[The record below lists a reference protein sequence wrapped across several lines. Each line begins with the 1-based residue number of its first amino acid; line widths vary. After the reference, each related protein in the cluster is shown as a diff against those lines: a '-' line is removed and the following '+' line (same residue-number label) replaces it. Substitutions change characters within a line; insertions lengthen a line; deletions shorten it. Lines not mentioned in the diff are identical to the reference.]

1 MTDARLCAICLG
13 AIYACTAS
21 THAMATEP
29 GSPHFFGETGISS
42 LGHYFA
48 PSMSLS
54 PRLHVRAPIYL
65 GTSARSET
73 IESNTFNGLTLSDSA
88 SLVTDYYLGDS
99 GFRITGGLSF
109 GGYDLSGTVAN
120 PTLNGRTY
128 IGTFGIDITQNQTV
142 APILA
147 AGYQR
152 DITQNWSVSAEVGAH
167 LSSLSI
173 SATGQNQLNAADR
186 AQFNADLQR
195 VNDDLNG
202 IRAIPFVSIGA
213 RFEF

>member
-1 MTDARLCAICLG
+1 MTDARLRATCLG
-13 AIYACTAS
+13 VLYACTHS

-29 GSPHFFGETGISS
+29 ETPFFFGETGISS
-42 LGHYFA
+42 LGRYFA
-48 PSMSLS
+48 PGI
-54 PRLHVRAPIYL
+54 PITRQLTLRVPVYL
-65 GTSARSET
+65 GTATRSET
-73 IESNTFNGLTLSDSA
+73 IEGNTFDHLTLSDSA
-88 SLVTDYYLGDS
+88 SVVTDYYLGDS
-99 GFRITGGLSF
+99 GFRITGGLSI

-128 IGTFGIDITQNQTV
+128 TGTFDINITQNQTI

-152 DITQNWSVSAEVGAH
+152 DITQNWSMSAEVGAR
-167 LSSLSI
+167 LSSYSI
-173 SATGQNQLNAADR
+173 SATGQNQLNATDR
-186 AQFNADLQR
+186 VQFDADLQR
-195 VNDDLNG
+195 VNDDLNS